1 MSTTLRAAVSV
12 AMLVGF
18 YVLGLLQLALVGW
31 LLYEIWTHM
40 HGAGAAKL
48 SWLLLAA
55 VGAVVAGLWRAIR
68 AKPDEPTGMLI
79 TPEQAPELWAT
90 VRELAVA
97 AGTRAPDEIRLEP
110 MVNAAVS
117 EDARMLGLLGGTRR
131 LYLGMPLLQTFTVDQ
146 LRAVLGHELG
156 HYSGSHT
163 RLGAIAYRGRL
174 AMYET
179 LSRVGRYNVF
189 GWVFKGY
196 GRLYRLVSNAVG
208 RRQEFEAD
216 EVAVRVAGADAAV
229 GVMREL
235 PVATFAWNFYFGQY
249 VAQGVELGYAPDDI
263 FGGFG
268 RMHAA
273 RTDALAG
280 LRDIEPDDETSV
292 WDTHPA
298 LGERITAIR
307 ALPPVQHAAD
317 QRPATVLL
325 PNVDELGR
333 ALQAE
338 AFDFGDRPVLPWAEF
353 TAASITAARQR
364 GADRIFRSTARLLGV
379 PEAGLAEILDLAA
392 DGKLGKLAAEFFPD
406 ATRKEA
412 ALAFADPMDD
422 LITLAAVRSGVVG
435 YQHSWS
441 GPAQLVGRDGQPA
454 DFTEIAKL
462 AVVPES
468 VAEARARLGALGVQ
482 IEAARVVESRAT
494 AGGSDVI
501 GAMANVRVNDQE
513 TDLIMLDRGFVLVPA
528 PKGTDDGEKRLKE
541 MLSKNDP
548 ATLAQ
553 IYRYLPYEE
562 ITGARVLKPVPISA
576 EVDLH
581 DGSTVRIKARW
592 TGEELGKSQDTLEKI
607 LNRLNERAER

>member
-31 LLYEIWTHM
+31 LLYEIWSHM

-55 VGAVVAGLWRAIR
+55 VGAVVAGLWQALR
-68 AKPDEPTGMLI
+68 AKPDEPSGMLI
-79 TPEQAPELWAT
+79 SPEQAPQLWAT
-90 VRELAVA
+90 VRELAA
-97 AGTRAPDEIRLEP
+97 SAGTRAPDEIRLVP

-117 EDARMLGLLGGTRR
+117 EDARLLGLLGGTRR
-131 LYLGMPLLQTFTVDQ
+131 LYLGMPLLQTFTMDQ

-163 RLGAIAYRGRL
+163 RLGAITYRGRL
-174 AMYET
+174 AMHET

-196 GRLYRLVSNAVG
+196 GRLFRLVSNAVG

-235 PVATFAWNFYFGQY
+235 PVVATAWNFYFGRY
-249 VAQGVELGYAPDDI
+249 INGGVELGFAPDDV

-268 RMHAA
+268 QLHAA
-273 RTDALAG
+273 RTEELAG
-280 LRDIEPDDETSV
+280 LRDMEPDHETSV

-298 LGERITAIR
+298 LGERITAMR

-317 QRPATVLL
+317 RRPAAILL
-325 PNVDELGR
+325 PRLDEAGR

-338 AFDFGDRPVLPWAEF
+338 VFDFGDRTVLPWPEF
-353 TAASITAARQR
+353 TAASITAAQQR
-364 GADRIFRSTARLLGV
+364 GADRIFRSAARLLGV
-379 PEAGLAEILDLAA
+379 PDAGLAEILDLTAA
-392 DGKLGKLAAEFFPD
+392 GKLGKLAAEFFPD

-422 LITLAAVRSGVVG
+422 LITLAAIRSGVAG

-441 GPAQLVGRDGQPA
+441 APARLVGRDGEPV
-454 DFTEIAKL
+454 DYSGIAAL
-462 AVVPES
+462 AVVPET
-468 VAEARARLGALGVQ
+468 VEEARHRLGVLGIKVD
-482 IEAARVVESRAT
+482 AARVVESRAT

-501 GAMANVRVNDQE
+501 GALANVRVDGQE
-513 TDLIMLDRGFVLVPA
+513 TDLIILDNGLVLVPA
-528 PKGTDDGEKRLKE
+528 PKGTDDGEKRLKA
-541 MLSKNDP
+541 MLAGSDP

-562 ITGARVLKPVPISA
+562 ITAARIVKPVPISA

-592 TGEELGKSQDTLEKI
+592 TGDELGKSQDALEKI
-607 LNRLNERAER
+607 LIHLNERADR